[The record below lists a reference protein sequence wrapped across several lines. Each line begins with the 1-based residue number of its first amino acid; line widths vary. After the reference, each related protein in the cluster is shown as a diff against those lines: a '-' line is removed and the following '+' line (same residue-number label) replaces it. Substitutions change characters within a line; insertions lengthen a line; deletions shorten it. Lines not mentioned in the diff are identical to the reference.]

1 MRALST
7 VSLALLVG
15 CILSPTAHAQVRVLP
30 YAGYAFDAGYDDGAS
45 FLADPT
51 VSLDTR
57 GGVLVG
63 VGAAFPILER
73 RFPFDLA
80 VQPSVEATFLP
91 GETRQF
97 EVGES
102 LDFSQLA
109 LRASAEIVGSFSLSG
124 APVVPSLGLG
134 LSYARYSA
142 DFDASEG
149 AAVLG
154 DSHVTAWA
162 LGPSLTAGLR
172 FGRGSLNPFVQARY
186 RFATPEPNF
195 SGDRPGA
202 DLDNGFSAVAGV
214 SVAL

>member
-1 MRALST
+1 MRTLST
-7 VSLALLVG
+7 LSLALLVG
-15 CILSPTAHAQVRVLP
+15 CLLSPPAQAQVRILP
-30 YAGYAFDAGYDDGAS
+30 YAGYAFDAGYDNGAS

-51 VSLDTR
+51 TALDTR

-80 VQPSVEATFLP
+80 VQPSFEATFLP
-91 GETRQF
+91 GESRQF
-97 EVGES
+97 EGGES
-102 LDFSQLA
+102 LDFSQFV
-109 LRASAEIVGSFSLSG
+109 LRASAEVVGSFPLSG
-124 APVVPSLGLG
+124 ARVVPSLGLG
-134 LSYARYSA
+134 LSYARYAA
-142 DFDASEG
+142 DFDASDG
-149 AAVLG
+149 AAVVG
-154 DSHVTAWA
+154 NDHVTAWA

-195 SGDRPGA
+195 SSDRPGP

-214 SVAL
+214 SIAL